1 MNKSIKHKSRK
12 NNNANPKIS
21 VLIPCHNIENNSYF
35 SLESVLKNSYK
46 NLEIVLLNDY
56 STDNTLQII
65 NEYAV
70 KDSRIKVYDLKD
82 YHEHV
87 GIGFNRHFLIEKAT
101 GKYFIFVDDDDK
113 LHRNAIKTFVDNLDD
128 DYDLLVAEALYSYEY
143 AKNLRISVPEVPHFL
158 NYDINSPIEHY
169 YNNVS
174 VCWGKLIKRD
184 FYFQVVRKYNKKF
197 SDGIYE
203 DIRFMHML
211 YFTNVKFK
219 RIKKKV
225 YTYQIRKNSSAT
237 NLSAWSDKLKLL
249 FSSYQSVFDDFSNL
263 KLVEDDKLLKS
274 LKKGLFVQLLSL
286 CYLLCMIQKRE
297 CRTKMQ
303 QICSLMLKEFIKNN
317 DINIAVPSNL
327 SLWSLMIYKLSI
339 KHFKL

>member
-1 MNKSIKHKSRK
+1 MNKSNNVKSGDI
-12 NNNANPKIS
+12 NNANPKIS
-21 VLIPCHNIENNSYF
+21 ILIPCHNIENNSYF
-35 SLESVLKNSYK
+35 SLDSVLKSSYK
-46 NLEIVLLNDY
+46 NLEIILLNDY

-65 NEYAV
+65 NEYAT

-113 LHRNAIKTFVDNLDD
+113 LHKNAIQTFVNNLDD
-128 DYDLLVAEALYSYEY
+128 DYDVLVAEALYSYEY
-143 AKNLRISVPEVPHFL
+143 AKNLRISVPEVPRFL

-169 YNNVS
+169 YNNTS

-184 FYFQVVRKYNKKF
+184 FYLQVVKKYNKNF

-203 DIRFMHML
+203 DIRFMHLL

-219 RIKKKV
+219 RIKSKV

-249 FSSYQSVFDDFSNL
+249 FASYQSVFNDFSEL
-263 KLVEDDKLLKS
+263 KLVDDNKILKS

-286 CYLLCMIQKRE
+286 CYLLCMIQKPE

-317 DINIAVPSNL
+317 DIDTSVPSNL

-339 KHFKL
+339 KRFKL